1 MKVQRLLQLPEL
13 LRKKSFFLFG
23 PRGTGKSFLI
33 REQLKGKALVVDLL
47 RSEYFL
53 RLTSAPQELE
63 SIIDAA
69 GKPRIVVIDEVQKI
83 PPLLDE
89 VHRLIE
95 ERSVRFLLTGS
106 SARKLKPGRATLLAG
121 RASKA
126 ALFPFTRPE
135 IASFNLQRYL
145 RYGGL
150 PRVFLSDDPDEEL
163 DAYVHTYLAE
173 EIQAEGLIRRLPPF
187 SRFLQTAA
195 LGNGGLLNFASIGND
210 AQVSP
215 STVREYYQLLEDTL
229 LGFLVPP
236 WTHSRKRKAISTAKF
251 YFFDTGVTHALAG
264 TKYVERNSDLYG
276 RSFEHFLAL
285 EIRSAL
291 SYRRTREH
299 LAFWRSTHGHEVDF
313 VVGDRFGVEV
323 KAKAAASSRD
333 AHGLRAF
340 QEEQAVRRLYLVSQD
355 RVERK
360 DQGI

>member
-1 MKVQRLLQLPEL
+1 MGRAE
-13 LRKKSFFLFG
+13 
-23 PRGTGKSFLI
+23 
-33 REQLKGKALVVDLL
+33 LKGKALVVDLL

-106 SARKLKPGRATLLAG
+106 SARKLKRGQANLLAG
-121 RASKA
+121 RASQA

-215 STVREYYQLLEDTL
+215 STVRE
-229 LGFLVPP
+229 
-236 WTHSRKRKAISTAKF
+236 
-251 YFFDTGVTHALAG
+251 
-264 TKYVERNSDLYG
+264 
-276 RSFEHFLAL
+276 
-285 EIRSAL
+285 
-291 SYRRTREH
+291 
-299 LAFWRSTHGHEVDF
+299 STHRRNLG
-313 VVGDRFGVEV
+313 
-323 KAKAAASSRD
+323 AIPSRGSTQLCGRKW
-333 AHGLRAF
+333 GL
-340 QEEQAVRRLYLVSQD
+340 
-355 RVERK
+355 
-360 DQGI
+360 